1 MELRQLSY
9 FVAVAEEGQFTRGA
23 ARVSVAQPAV
33 SAQIGRLERELGERL
48 FVRDPQGVTLTGAG
62 EAFLPHARAA
72 LTAAARGRDTIA
84 SLQGK
89 LHGRLTVGVAGPV
102 DDRLA
107 AALGEFHRT
116 HPAIEIAL
124 SNQQN
129 EPLLAA
135 VANAEFDAAIVGV
148 GAQPLP
154 AGVDARVVATE
165 PLVLAVARDHALAR
179 RTTIAI
185 ADLRDVP
192 MITLVASSGLRAVLE
207 RACRDA
213 GFDPRIT
220 AEAGEL
226 VSLVELVAAGLG
238 VAVLPQSAA
247 TDAVHVL
254 RITGARLERRTALA
268 WNATARS
275 PAARAF
281 LAIAEQ
287 HFGKN
292 TNVP

>member
-1 MELRQLSY
+1 MEFRQLSY

-135 VANAEFDAAIVGV
+135 VANAEFDAAIVGL

-154 AGVDARVVATE
+154 PGVDARVVATE

-185 ADLRDVP
+185 ADLREVP
-192 MITLVASSGLRAVLE
+192 MITLVPGSGLRALLE
-207 RACRDA
+207 HACRVA
-213 GFDPRIT
+213 GFGPRIT
-220 AEAGEL
+220 AETGEL

-238 VAVLPQSAA
+238 VAVLPRSAA
-247 TDAVHVL
+247 GEAVRVL
-254 RITGARLERRTALA
+254 RITRPRLERRTALA

-281 LAIAEQ
+281 LAIAERQ
-287 HFGKN
+287 FAAA
-292 TNVP
+292 